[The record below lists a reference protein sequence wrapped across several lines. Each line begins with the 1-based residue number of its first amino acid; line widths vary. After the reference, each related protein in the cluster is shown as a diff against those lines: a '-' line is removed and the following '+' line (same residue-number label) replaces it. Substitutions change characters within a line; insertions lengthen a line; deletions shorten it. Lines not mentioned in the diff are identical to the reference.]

1 MNKALLILY
10 AAMVFSFSSSGQV
23 LSSTY
28 GITLN
33 VLLSHSVPEVSVAQ
47 VREMKDVLWL
57 DAREKNEYI
66 VSHIASAKFVGYDQ
80 FNMEELKT
88 IDSNQKIV
96 VYCSVGYRSEKV
108 AEIIMQGGFKDVS
121 NLYGGIFE
129 WVNQG
134 NAVVDSQGKPTADI
148 HAYSKTWGVWL
159 TKGNK
164 VYDSRID

>member
-1 MNKALLILY
+1 MNKVLLILY

-66 VSHIASAKFVGYDQ
+66 VSHIAGAKFVGYDQ
-80 FNMEELKT
+80 FNMSELT
-88 IDSNQKIV
+88 AIEPNQKIV

-108 AEIIMQGGFKDVS
+108 AEKIIAAGFKDVS

-129 WVNQG
+129 WINQD
-134 NAVVDSQGKPTADI
+134 NPVVDSLGRATANI

-159 TKGNK
+159 NKGNK
-164 VYDSRID
+164 VYGPK